1 MPAIRQQRQKAAPLP
16 TPKHCAFCVLG
27 LKSVDYKET
36 RAYQKFVSSYSKI
49 LPRRR
54 TGLCMR
60 HQRMTAEAIKRA
72 RFMALVGY
80 IPK

>member
-1 MPAIRQQRQKAAPLP
+1 MPLMRQSRQKATPTP
-16 TPKHCAFCVLG
+16 TPKHCHFCILG
-27 LKSVDYKET
+27 AKTIDYKDT
-36 RAYQKFVSSYSKI
+36 RGYQKFVSSYSKI

-72 RFMALVGY
+72 RFMALVPY
-80 IPK
+80 TPR

>member
-1 MPAIRQQRQKAAPLP
+1 MASIRQHAKSTPIP
-16 TPKHCAFCVLG
+16 TPKHCVFCVLG
-27 LKSVDYKET
+27 LKSLDYKET

-80 IPK
+80 TPK

>member
-1 MPAIRQQRQKAAPLP
+1 MPLMRQSRQKAAPPP
-16 TPKHCAFCVLG
+16 TPKQCYFCVLG
-27 LKSVDYKET
+27 AKTIDYKDT
-36 RAYQKFVSSYSKI
+36 RSYQKFVSSYSKI

-72 RFMALVGY
+72 RFMALVPY
-80 IPK
+80 TPR

>member
-1 MPAIRQQRQKAAPLP
+1 MPLMRQRQKQAPAP
-16 TPKHCAFCVLG
+16 TPKQCHYCVVG
-27 LKSVDYKET
+27 SKTIDYKET
-36 RAYQKFVSSYSKI
+36 RSYQKFVSSYSKI

-60 HQRMTAEAIKRA
+60 HQRMLAEAIKRA

-80 IPK
+80 TPK

>member
-1 MPAIRQQRQKAAPLP
+1 MRQQRQKQATLP
-16 TPKHCAFCVLG
+16 PPPKQCHFCVLG
-27 LKSVDYKET
+27 NTSLDYKDP
-36 RAYQKFVSSYSKI
+36 RGYQKFISSYSKI

-72 RFMALVGY
+72 RFMALVPY
-80 IPK
+80 TPR